1 MAGERDLYGRLKDP
15 GEAYQEFMLGMYDI
29 EEQAREIGCSKEAIA
44 HLHTARLMF
53 LAEFKEKFPG
63 HGKGRAIWE

>member
-1 MAGERDLYGRLKDP
+1 
-15 GEAYQEFMLGMYDI
+15 MLGLYDI
-29 EEQAREIGCSKEAIA
+29 EEQACEIGCSKDAVA
-44 HLHTARLMF
+44 RLHEARLMF